1 MVFIFGHLI
10 FISYEYFYSLRTFCH
25 TIFYNKEQKKKKKSP
40 DSLTI
45 RALKKDSS
53 LVQIHKHCLVGSNEN
68 QGLML
73 HTKKAQ

>member
-1 MVFIFGHLI
+1 MNISTLSEPFVIPSFI
-10 FISYEYFYSLRTFCH
+10 
-25 TIFYNKEQKKKKKSP
+25 KKKKKKKKKSP

>member
-10 FISYEYFYSLRTFCH
+10 FISYEYLYSLRTFCH
-25 TIFYNKEQKKKKKSP
+25 TIFYNKEKKKKKKKPKKNKIKKNKKKSP

-53 LVQIHKHCLVGSNEN
+53 LV
-68 QGLML
+68 
-73 HTKKAQ
+73 

>member
-1 MVFIFGHLI
+1 MNISTLSEPFVIPSFII
-10 FISYEYFYSLRTFCH
+10 K
-25 TIFYNKEQKKKKKSP
+25 NKKKKKKSP
-40 DSLTI
+40 DILTI